1 MLKSVQLTLLEAIVI
16 DLLGILRDNLVT
28 KKDNCGVIAMNNRIL
43 VVDDEKAIGDI
54 IKYNLEKEGFEVE
67 LAFDGEEGLEK
78 IKLKEPHLLILD
90 IMMPRKDG
98 FQVLKEIRPT
108 FKFPVI
114 VLTAKEEEV
123 DKVLGL
129 ELGAD
134 DYMVKPFSMR
144 ELIARVKANLRRM
157 DYDLTSGNGSA
168 EIKSQDLEIDLNRYE
183 VKRNGDVVDLTL
195 REFELLKFLALSAE
209 QVFTREQLLEKVWGY
224 EYYGDIRTVDVTVRR
239 LREKIE
245 DNSGDF
251 KYILTKRGVGY
262 YFRRG

>member
-1 MLKSVQLTLLEAIVI
+1 
-16 DLLGILRDNLVT
+16 
-28 KKDNCGVIAMNNRIL
+28 MNNRIL
-43 VVDDEKAIGDI
+43 IVDDEKAIGDI
-54 IKYNLEKEGFEVE
+54 IKFNLEKEGFEVD
-67 LAFDGEEGLEK
+67 LAYDGEEGLEK
-78 IKLKEPHLLILD
+78 IKLKEPSLLVLD
-90 IMMPRKDG
+90 IMMPKKDG

-134 DYMVKPFSMR
+134 DYMIKPFSMR
-144 ELIARVKANLRRM
+144 ELVARVKANLRKM
-157 DYDLTSGNGSA
+157 DYDLTPGNGA
-168 EIKSQDLEIDLNRYE
+168 EISSQDLEIDLSKYE
-183 VKRNGDVVDLTL
+183 VRRNGEVIELTL
-195 REFELLKFLALSAE
+195 REFELLKFLALSSE

-245 DNSGDF
+245 DSSGDF